1 MNTWALDAWS
11 LGEPQSVMDRMAVL
25 NAIACYENGIYY
37 TPPVSLDGLAR
48 MFRANPHHASAM
60 YVKRNILANR
70 FLPNSRLSRLEFLRF
85 TLDYLVF
92 GNAYLHAP
100 MSRAPLVALPAVRVR
115 RGVEAGRYFL
125 RKENGDTTELPR
137 GSTVQLMCD
146 DVNQEI
152 YGGPEYLAALHA
164 TLLNEAATL
173 FRRKYY
179 LNGSHAGYI
188 LYVND
193 AAHSTQDID
202 AMRKALR
209 DSKGPGNFRNLFLY
223 SPNGKK
229 DGVQLIPISEAA
241 VKDEFI
247 RIKEA
252 SRGDILAA
260 HRVPPQLMGIV
271 PSNAGGFGSIE
282 NARLVFIANEIMPLQ
297 AMFEGLNAA
306 LGETVF
312 AFADDAS
319 HVGAA
324 VLASAHD

>member
-1 MNTWALDAWS
+1 
-11 LGEPQSVMDRMAVL
+11 MAVL
-25 NAIACYENGIYY
+25 NEMACYENGLYY

-48 MFRANPHHASAM
+48 MLRANPHHASAL
-60 YVKRNILANR
+60 YVKRNILANQFR
-70 FLPNSRLSRLEFLRF
+70 PHARLSRHVFLRF
-85 TLDYLVF
+85 AMDYLVL

-100 MSRAPLVALPAVRVR
+100 VPGAPFVAPPAVHMR
-115 RGVEAGRYFL
+115 RGVRQGRYYL
-125 RKENGDTTELPR
+125 RDGSGKAVELPQD
-137 GSTVQLMCD
+137 STAHLQCD

-152 YGGPEYLAALHA
+152 YGVPEYLGALQA

-193 AAHSTQDID
+193 AAQDID
-202 AMRKALR
+202 DITKMRDALKAT
-209 DSKGPGNFRNLFLY
+209 KGPGNFRNLFLY

-229 DGVQLIPISEAA
+229 DGVQVIPISEAA

-282 NARLVFIANEIMPLQ
+282 DARRVFLANEIAPLQ
-297 AMFEGLNAA
+297 AMFEGLNGV
-306 LGETVF
+306 LDEDVF
-312 AFADDAS
+312 IFDDGNAQRVS
-319 HVGAA
+319 PVP
-324 VLASAHD
+324 ASAHV